1 RPLQRAAR
9 LVEPHDAGRR
19 AGHVHEPE
27 GGRDGRQDRGV
38 RRGLADRER
47 GISRAARGHR
57 ATAGQLDTGVR
68 RFRRRDLSH
77 LVRGPVRLWAMRCG
91 WGRLGAAWL
100 VLMTAVTTPMAAGA
114 AGDVAAG
121 RRKAL
126 QCQTCHGL
134 DGLSKLPE
142 APHLAGQPEP
152 YLVKSLNDYRS
163 GVRKHDMITLVV
175 PPLTDQCVADRAAF
189 SPGIR

>member
-1 RPLQRAAR
+1 MMPGTPRAC
-9 LVEPHDAGRR
+9 V
-19 AGHVHEPE
+19 
-27 GGRDGRQDRGV
+27 
-38 RRGLADRER
+38 
-47 GISRAARGHR
+47 
-57 ATAGQLDTGVR
+57 
-68 RFRRRDLSH
+68 
-77 LVRGPVRLWAMRCG
+77 
-91 WGRLGAAWL
+91 
-100 VLMTAVTTPMAAGA
+100 VLVTTLALGCPPVHA

-163 GVRKHDMITLVV
+163 GVRKHDMMTLVV
-175 PPLTDQCVADRAAF
+175 QPLTDQDVADLAAYYAAIEV
-189 SPGIR
+189 SVKPP